1 MPPRSHAVV
10 WLTGI
15 ACAVLA
21 GCGPRN
27 SSRGPSAS
35 ATPPRPVQ
43 LVTAQLRPLERSIT
57 VSGTLA
63 AQEQSTLSAKVPGRL
78 QRLNVDLG
86 SVVRSNEVVA
96 QVDARDYEL
105 RVLQAAAALSQ
116 ARAELGL
123 PQAGDDDTV
132 VVEGVSAVRQA
143 RAVLEEA
150 EKNCERVA
158 ELSLSGIASAS
169 ELDTAEAAYTV
180 ARTRCDVALEQAKTR
195 FAALAQ
201 RRAELAIAQK
211 QLADTSVRAPFDGA
225 VQTRPATVGEYVAA
239 GVPIVRVV
247 KTDPLRLRLEVPE
260 RLAGIVRTGQVVRVL
275 AEGLTNA
282 ALGRIARV
290 SPALSEE
297 NRMLT
302 AEADVPNPDG
312 RLQAGLFVSARIII
326 NEREEGVTIPSGA
339 LVTFAGIE
347 KVVTVKDGQ
356 ALERTVTSG
365 RRGSNW
371 IEIVTGLSAGDSVVS
386 EPGGLRTG
394 QAVTFGATG
403 SPGAAAN
410 H

>member
-1 MPPRSHAVV
+1 M
-10 WLTGI
+10 
-15 ACAVLA
+15 
-21 GCGPRN
+21 
-27 SSRGPSAS
+27 
-35 ATPPRPVQ
+35 
-43 LVTAQLRPLERSIT
+43 
-57 VSGTLA
+57 SGTLA

-150 EKNCERVA
+150 EKNRERVA
-158 ELSLSGIASAS
+158 NLSQSGIASAS
-169 ELDTAEAAYTV
+169 ELDTSEAAFKV
-180 ARTRCDVALEQAKTR
+180 ARTRYEVAVEQAQTR
-195 FAALAQ
+195 LAALAQ

-394 QAVTFGATG
+394 QAVTLGATG